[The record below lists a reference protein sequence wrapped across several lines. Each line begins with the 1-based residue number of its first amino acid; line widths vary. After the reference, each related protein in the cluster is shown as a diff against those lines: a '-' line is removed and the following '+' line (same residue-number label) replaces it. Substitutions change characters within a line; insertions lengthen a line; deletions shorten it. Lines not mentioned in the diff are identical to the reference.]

1 MTVLKHYTGVGSR
14 ETPLEM
20 MRVISSLAERLADE
34 GFVLR
39 SGAADGADTAFELG
53 HENWRWGDN
62 WGVGHPDALKEI
74 FIAWN
79 GFSDRTDK
87 EDGVYCLKGEIVQEA
102 EEIASSVHPAW
113 DRLSRGAKALH
124 SRNCFQVLGKDLRTP
139 SKFLVCYAP
148 VDKHGVPKGGTRTAW
163 VLARLW
169 NIPCFNLAIPADLE
183 RINKYLEK

>member
-1 MTVLKHYTGVGSR
+1 MPVLKHYTGVGSR

-20 MRVISSLAERLADE
+20 MKVISSLAERLAGE
-34 GFVLR
+34 GFILR
-39 SGAADGADTAFELG
+39 SGAADGADTAFEDG
-53 HENWRWGDN
+53 HNNWRWSDVWDYN
-62 WGVGHPDALKEI
+62 PDALKEI

-79 GFSDRTDK
+79 GFSDRNEK